1 MHTLK
6 ITAIVGSLRNKSV
19 NGAVARAAIEVGSTH
34 AEIELFS
41 VADVPLYNGDIEQV
55 ALPATVQ
62 ALHDSV
68 GAADGVLLF
77 SPEYNGS
84 FPAVTKNAIDWLSR
98 PPRGWEGTPISM
110 VVTTPGV
117 RAGASL
123 RTHFEAIM
131 AFQPVRLFP
140 SLGIGTCGEKI
151 ADGELSDT
159 VARAE
164 LGNFVASFADFCR
177 QE

>member
-6 ITAIVGSLRNKSV
+6 ITAIVGSLRSKSV

-55 ALPATVQ
+55 ALPAAVQ

-98 PPRGWEGTPISM
+98 PPR
-110 VVTTPGV
+110 
-117 RAGASL
+117 
-123 RTHFEAIM
+123 
-131 AFQPVRLFP
+131 
-140 SLGIGTCGEKI
+140 
-151 ADGELSDT
+151 
-159 VARAE
+159 E
-164 LGNFVASFADFCR
+164 LGGHPHLHGGHHAGCSRGCEPENPLRGNHGFPASAALPLAWYRYVRREDYR
-177 QE
+177 R